1 LARRIAFTFVIL
13 LSACCGNLS
22 AETDTTCKASVQPLL
37 SRFLAGG
44 ELYND
49 NPLFSRLSQCAD
61 KAVLS
66 NLLDALARPVPA
78 REPLEIAG
86 AVEAALRSPE
96 LVGDAAA
103 TRLIVDRLGAVRD
116 PAARAS
122 LSYLLGAR
130 DAAPALNRILSGDPA
145 PDTRAA
151 AAVSLRNCKTP
162 PDFAALWRAAKL
174 DPDRQVR
181 AQAYQTLDRF
191 GQLRTT
197 DEFLA
202 ASRVQT
208 DAASTGRFLQRW
220 LEAGKVSEE
229 ETAETLVR
237 LADHTGSAEAS
248 GALSEISKA
257 LQSPTETLV
266 TLAVRPPAPPLLSQ
280 PAGMAPIQS
289 LPMATP
295 QPRES
300 ELQRA
305 LYLRHEQITRA
316 AIAQFA
322 ASKNMQEDAARSAIG
337 CALAVNRC
345 GRSGCERLDEILRS
359 TDRLDPALALEASH
373 DVSTQVGALYFA
385 RRYRQ
390 YAIGFSV
397 AFLTAVAMLIAGF
410 ARGSSR
416 LFAIGAG
423 WLLILAPTAAL
434 QFSSGPI
441 MGVSVWPPLRLWP
454 ATALGSIAATLLI
467 AVAATLVWGRKW
479 MVLAALIGGELAW
492 WLVPSLLAASGLTL
506 KMQHYSRDE
515 DWLPFMLSIFMVVGG
530 PLLTL
535 GVSSAALGI
544 LRMVLSR
551 TV

>member
-1 LARRIAFTFVIL
+1 MPVEA
-13 LSACCGNLS
+13 
-22 AETDTTCKASVQPLL
+22 DTTCKATVQSLL
-37 SRFLAGG
+37 PGFLGTAQP
-44 ELYND
+44 YND
-49 NPLFSRLSQCAD
+49 NPLFSSLSQCAD
-61 KAVLS
+61 MTALRT
-66 NLLDALARPVPA
+66 LLDALARPVPA

-96 LVGDAAA
+96 LAGDAAA
-103 TRLIVDRLGAVRD
+103 TQLIADRFSAVRN

-122 LSYLLGAR
+122 LTYTLGPR
-130 DAAPALNRILSGDPA
+130 DAAPALNQILSSDPA
-145 PDTRAA
+145 PEARAA

-162 PDFAALWRAAKL
+162 PDFAALWRAAKF
-174 DPDRQVR
+174 DPDDQVR

-191 GQLRTT
+191 GQLRTA
-197 DEFLA
+197 DDLLA
-202 ASRVQT
+202 ASRSQT
-208 DAASTGRFLQRW
+208 DAASTGRFLRSW

-229 ETAETLVR
+229 KAAETLVR

-266 TLAVRPPAPPLLSQ
+266 TLAVRPPAPPLPGGLSQ
-280 PAGMAPIQS
+280 PAGMAPMQS

-295 QPRES
+295 QARES
-300 ELQRA
+300 ELRRA
-305 LYLRHEQITRA
+305 LFVRHEQITRA

-322 ASKNMQEDAARSAIG
+322 ASKNMQEDAARSAID
-337 CALAVNRC
+337 CALAINRC

-359 TDRLDPALALEASH
+359 TDRLDPPLALEASH

-385 RRYRQ
+385 RRYHQ
-390 YAIGFSV
+390 YALGFSA
-397 AFLTAVAMLIAGF
+397 AFLIAVTMLIVGF
-410 ARGSSR
+410 ARGSRR

-423 WLLILAPTAAL
+423 WLLILAPAAAL

-467 AVAATLVWGRKW
+467 AVAAALVWGRKW
-479 MVLAALIGGELAW
+479 MVFAALIAGALAW
-492 WLVPSLLAASGLTL
+492 WLVPSLLAAAGLTL

-535 GVSSAALGI
+535 GVSAAAWVI
-544 LRMVLSR
+544 QRMVLSR
-551 TV
+551 AVVES